1 MRRLVKPAGRHN
13 LAFEEVPIPEPGP
26 TEVRVKAVRSLI
38 SRGSEIGRRYTREE
52 AIDPQMMGYSMSGI
66 VDAVGES
73 VANLN
78 IGDRVVISA
87 PHADYVVRDAT
98 IDSPEGRPLVYPIDP
113 RVDFDAAP
121 YWSLVS
127 GCVTWAVGE
136 EAGPADTVVIVGQG
150 LVGSL
155 LVQVHKANGIRR
167 VVAVDALDLRCDLAH
182 KLGADIV
189 INAAREDPVQAV
201 HKLTSGLGAEI
212 VVYAVGGPAGPKA
225 FDQSLDMLARG
236 GLLHLVGRYEDAPL
250 PFWSHKFAGKRMFE
264 GYFVRSKGMAEAK
277 RGMDLMAT
285 GAIDTDLMTTHRFA
299 FSDAPAAFD
308 LLHRRAG
315 ETLGVLLDW
324 TLEDT

>member
-1 MRRLVKPAGRHN
+1 MRRLAKPAGRYN
-13 LAFEEVPIPEPGP
+13 LAFEEVAIPEPGP

-73 VANLN
+73 VSH
-78 IGDRVVISA
+78 IGVGDRVVISA
-87 PHADYVVRDAT
+87 PHADYVVRDA
-98 IDSPEGRPLVYPIDP
+98 IMRSDDDRPLVYPIDP
-113 RVDFDAAP
+113 AVDYDAAP

-127 GCVTWAVGE
+127 GCVTWAAGE
-136 EAGPADTVVIVGQG
+136 EAEPTDTIVIVGQG

-155 LVQVHKANGIRR
+155 LLQVHKANGIRR
-167 VVAVDALDLRCDLAH
+167 VVAIDALDMRCELAD
-182 KLGADIV
+182 KLGADVV
-189 INAAREDPVQAV
+189 INAAHEDPVQAV

-264 GYFVRSKGMAEAK
+264 GYYPRTKRMAEAK
-277 RGMDLMAT
+277 RGMDLLAT
-285 GAIDTDLMTTHRFA
+285 GTIKTDLMTTHRFS
-299 FSDAPAAFD
+299 FNDAPAAFD

-324 TLEDT
+324 TLDDA

>member
-1 MRRLVKPAGRHN
+1 MRRLTKPAGRYN
-13 LAFEEVPIPEPGP
+13 LVLEDVPVPEPGP

-52 AIDPQMMGYSMSGI
+52 AIDPQMMGYSMSGV

-73 VANLN
+73 VTHLD
-78 IGDRVVISA
+78 IGGRVVVSA

-98 IDSPEGRPLVYPIDP
+98 IGSPDDRPLVYPIDP
-113 RVDFDAAP
+113 AVEFDAAP
-121 YWSLVS
+121 YWPLVS

-136 EAGPADTVVIVGQG
+136 APEPTDTIVIVGQG

-155 LVQVHKANGIRR
+155 LLQVHKANGIRR
-167 VVAVDALDLRCDLAH
+167 VVAVDALDLRCELAH
-182 KLGADIV
+182 QLGADVV
-189 INAAREDPVQAV
+189 INAGREDPVQAV
-201 HKLTSGLGAEI
+201 HKLTSGVGAEI

-264 GYFVRSKGMAEAK
+264 GYYTRSKGMAEAK
-277 RGMDLMAT
+277 RGMDLLAT
-285 GAIDTDLMTTHRFA
+285 GTINTELMTTHRFA

-308 LLHRRAG
+308 LLYNRAG
-315 ETLGVLLDW
+315 ETLGVIFDW
-324 TLEDT
+324 TLDDA